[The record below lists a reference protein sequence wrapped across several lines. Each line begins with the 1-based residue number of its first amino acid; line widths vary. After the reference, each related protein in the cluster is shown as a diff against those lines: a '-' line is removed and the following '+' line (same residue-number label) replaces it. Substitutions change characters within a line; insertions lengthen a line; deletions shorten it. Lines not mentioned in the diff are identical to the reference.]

1 MPQVLVIPGWFQ
13 LWIFIP
19 KPVQTNSKAGCGT
32 MSTQKKPPVHHSCE
46 GFVGLDADILQSV
59 WIKVLPD
66 AWKWN
71 IRFVMMKLL
80 FLQGLFL
87 DFIIGGCFT
96 GKSWSTNMFSAL
108 IYARA
113 EQGMV
118 SKCFFWWNDPSG
130 STTNQAV
137 AIFWSTK
144 HLRFQRSDLD
154 AIESGV
160 LKRVKE
166 QRQVGCHSGGWF
178 QISNTHRWLAG
189 GFKYFVILH
198 PYLTKWSNLASI
210 FFRWL
215 GSSTNFLM
223 KIWYTRLFKL
233 VTDILTE
240 CLQNAFSHSGRS
252 VPLLPLWSQV
262 GGWHWGGWH
271 GETNGKTNGNQ
282 VEWILWE
289 VAFLRCGEFLKTAF
303 LVLKH
308 KVEWFF
314 QP

>member
-210 FFRWL
+210 FFRWVET
-215 GSSTNFLM
+215 TNFLM
-223 KIWYTRLFKL
+223 KIWNQTLQ
-233 VTDILTE
+233 TCDWHSDWMSSECILTFWQVRSTSAP
-240 CLQNAFSHSGRS
+240 LVAGWGMALRGMARRNQWKNQRKSGWMDPLGGGFSTMRGIFEDRIFG
-252 VPLLPLWSQV
+252 L
-262 GGWHWGGWH
+262 
-271 GETNGKTNGNQ
+271 ET
-282 VEWILWE
+282 
-289 VAFLRCGEFLKTAF
+289 
-303 LVLKH
+303 
-308 KVEWFF
+308 
-314 QP
+314 